1 MWECSNIFIKLDIYT
16 GFNQTPRFTS
26 CISYVEEKTKTN
38 CKSITQTVCK
48 LTSIT
53 VYSQTWTHRTLHSIL
68 WNEGLVPQYWEKQ
81 SSSSLIDVKNTLDVC
96 QINAAICASKTH
108 HYQFPTFLS
117 CNRLAH
123 LCQCTMFLFSSW
135 MHSTFVFAK
144 SQGWSDALHSGTA
157 SHPSPSPTTAK
168 RQSIYSS
175 KLVW

>member
-16 GFNQTPRFTS
+16 GFKQTPRFTS
-26 CISYVEEKTKTN
+26 YISYVEEKTKTN

-81 SSSSLIDVKNTLDVC
+81 LLQSYRREEHTGCMPNKRCHLCIKNTP
-96 QINAAICASKTH
+96 
-108 HYQFPTFLS
+108 YQFPTFLS